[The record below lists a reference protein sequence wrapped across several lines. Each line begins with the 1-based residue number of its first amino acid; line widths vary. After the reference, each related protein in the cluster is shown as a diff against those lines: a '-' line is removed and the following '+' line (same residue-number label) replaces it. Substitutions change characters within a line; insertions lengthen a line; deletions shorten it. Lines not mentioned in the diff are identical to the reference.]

1 MDTQQSLQ
9 FHEISNENKY
19 FELDFVENREH
30 THIHNTRNSEDSSL
44 LLNILAC
51 TSILAA
57 TTRLSR

>member
-30 THIHNTRNSEDSSL
+30 THTQY
-44 LLNILAC
+44 
-51 TSILAA
+51 T
-57 TTRLSR
+57 

>member
-30 THIHNTRNSEDSSL
+30 THTHNTRNSEDSSL